1 MDLNESASFNKLDT
15 LDMLGEI
22 DRLPDQLR
30 SAWDLGRKLPE
41 PWGESEPP
49 RGSIRQVVLSG
60 MGGSSIGA
68 DLLMA
73 YLASTCRIPLVV
85 WRDYGLP
92 AWARGPETLVI
103 ASSHSGNTEETLDA
117 FEAAREAACR
127 ILVISTGGELEKRAL
142 AAGLPAWKF
151 EHAGQPRAAVGFSFG
166 LLLAAFSRLGLVEG
180 STQKTAAAVTT
191 AVEEMKKQQETLI
204 AGIPVVKN
212 PAKRQAG
219 QLMGRWVNVYGTGIL
234 APVARRWKDQLN
246 ELAKAGAGFEF
257 LPEADHNALAG
268 LIHPID
274 IQAHTLTIFLR
285 SPSDHLRN
293 QLRADLTRHTF
304 MVEGLNTDIY
314 EAQGETPLAQLWT
327 ALHFGDYMAYYL
339 AMLYGVDPTPV
350 EALEGFKAAMKVASA
365 NLPH

>member
-1 MDLNESASFNKLDT
+1 
-15 LDMLGEI
+15 
-22 DRLPDQLR
+22 
-30 SAWDLGRKLPE
+30 
-41 PWGESEPP
+41 
-49 RGSIRQVVLSG
+49 
-60 MGGSSIGA
+60 
-68 DLLMA
+68 
-73 YLASTCRIPLVV
+73 
-85 WRDYGLP
+85 
-92 AWARGPETLVI
+92 
-103 ASSHSGNTEETLDA
+103 
-117 FEAAREAACR
+117 
-127 ILVISTGGELEKRAL
+127 
-142 AAGLPAWKF
+142 
-151 EHAGQPRAAVGFSFG
+151 
-166 LLLAAFSRLGLVEG
+166 
-180 STQKTAAAVTT
+180 
-191 AVEEMKKQQETLI
+191 MKKQQETLV

-219 QLMGRWVNVYGTGIL
+219 QLMGRWVNVYGAGIL

-314 EAQGETPLAQLWT
+314 DAQGETPLAQLWT

-350 EALEGFKAAMKVASA
+350 EALENFKASMKVASA
-365 NLPH
+365 NLPL